1 MKKLISFG
9 LLVFSFCF
17 IVQIANAFTVP
28 QYEGFLNDYTNT
40 LTTEQKVQLNTE
52 LTEYE
57 KKTGNELTV
66 VIIDSLDDET
76 VETAAEKIFNTW
88 KIGKKK
94 KDNGVLF
101 LISLKDR
108 KMRIEVGYGLE
119 GDLTDLESNW
129 ILNDTVKPYFKK
141 ADYYTGIKAGTD
153 KIIEA
158 LISSVSIVPEPEP
171 EKTNWF
177 GLLFFA
183 FIGFQWLV
191 SILARS
197 KSWWLGGVV
206 GGLIGILITI
216 FVSANLLLLT
226 PVLII
231 LGLLLDYIVS
241 KEYKK
246 AGTTSW
252 WAGGGYTQSNYHNSN
267 DSNNDSFGGFGGG
280 SSGGGGSSSD
290 W

>member
-9 LLVFSFCF
+9 LLVFIFCC
-17 IVQIANAFTVP
+17 IIQIANAFTVP
-28 QYEGFLNDYTNT
+28 KFEGFVNDYTNT
-40 LTTEQKVQLNTE
+40 LTTEQKVQLTTE

-57 KKTGNELTV
+57 KKTGNELSI
-66 VIIDSLDDET
+66 VIIDSLEDET
-76 VETAAEKIFNTW
+76 IETAAEKIFNTW

-129 ILNDTVKPYFKK
+129 ILEDTVKPYFKT
-141 ADYYTGIKAGTD
+141 ADYYTGIKAGTN

-158 LISSVSIVPEPEP
+158 LASSVSIVPEPEK
-171 EKTNWF
+171 EKTNW
-177 GLLFFA
+177 LSMFFFL

-197 KSWWLGGVV
+197 KSWWLGGVL
-206 GGLIGILITI
+206 GGLLGILITI
-216 FVSANLLLLT
+216 FVSSGFLLLT

-231 LGLLLDYIVS
+231 AGLILDYIVS
-241 KEYKK
+241 KEYKTFGHT
-246 AGTTSW
+246 AW
-252 WAGGGYTQSNYHNSN
+252 WAGGGYNSN
-267 DSNNDSFGGFGGG
+267 FHSNSSNDSFGGFGGG